1 MDQSSVARDCHTK
14 WVEGVGVFDKTRK
27 TVACLK
33 GIIKSIAVQEVSP
46 KLSSEACGA
55 VVEEHRYGPCAT
67 LF

>member
-33 GIIKSIAVQEVSP
+33 GIIKSIAVQEVTT
-46 KLSSEACGA
+46 KLSEECGA
-55 VVEEHRYGPCAT
+55 VVEERRYGPCAT